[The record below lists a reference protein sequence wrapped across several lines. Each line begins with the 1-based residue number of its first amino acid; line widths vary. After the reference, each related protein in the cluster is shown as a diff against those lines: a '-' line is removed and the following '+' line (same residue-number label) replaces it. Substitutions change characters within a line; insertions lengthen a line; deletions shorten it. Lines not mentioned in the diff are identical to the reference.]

1 MSNLRSSY
9 RRVATLCVAVISAV
23 SIGCGGGPQT
33 TSSGQ
38 PPAIPSPS
46 PGPSQNPPDTI
57 SPTIAISSPSSTG
70 SYTSADALISVAGT
84 ASDNVGVKR
93 VTWRNS
99 TTGASGTAGGTST
112 WNVAGVALAVG
123 VNNLMMSAEDAAGN
137 TATAS
142 LRVTYAVVG
151 QGGLVGAVDSSLI
164 NRNGANAIYLYSG
177 DVTPDDRGGAGAQPL
192 QVAPVIQDDG
202 ACTWSY
208 RFDLLSAGTYTV
220 AFTNQVAND
229 NPSTNDAISFVGKTT
244 VALGSGGGIVQNFAP
259 TGRVLRVGP
268 GRTFTVPSAAA
279 AAAQPGDIIEIDAA
293 AYDSDAATW
302 DQNRLTL
309 RGVGGRAHLRSN
321 GAAVQG
327 KGIWVISGNDV
338 VVENVEF
345 SGAAVPDLNG
355 AGIRADGSNLTIC
368 NSYFHDNQEGIL
380 GGAGNVLIE
389 YSEFARNGNCIDP
402 SGCAHNIYIDPDAQ
416 RFTLRYS
423 YSHHAREGHT
433 VKSRARENFILFNRI
448 MDESDGNASYII
460 DIPDGGRTFIIGN
473 LIQQG
478 PLAEN
483 STMVAYGAESG
494 ANGVLDLYVV
504 NNTFVND
511 RGSGTFV
518 DIRGGTSGKIM
529 NNIFA
534 GGGSTPSGSGS
545 LAVNTNITSATPPGL
560 VDRVNFDYRLTASSS
575 ARDAGADPGV
585 SANGVSL
592 TPISEYVHPTN
603 RRDRPVVGTID
614 VGAYEFQP

>member
-1 MSNLRSSY
+1 MSNLRSRY
-9 RRVATLCVAVISAV
+9 RLVATLCVAAMSAV
-23 SIGCGGGPQT
+23 SFGCGGGPQA
-33 TSSGQ
+33 TSSSVQ
-38 PPAIPSPS
+38 PPTV
-46 PGPSQNPPDTI
+46 PSQNPPDTV
-57 SPTIAISSPSSTG
+57 SPRIAISSPSVTG
-70 SYTSADALISVAGT
+70 SYTSADASISVAGT
-84 ASDNVGVKR
+84 TSDDVGVKR
-93 VTWRNS
+93 VTWRNN

-112 WNVAGVALAVG
+112 WNVVNIALAVG
-123 VNNLMMSAEDAAGN
+123 VNNLVMSAEDAAGN

-151 QGGLVGAVDSSLI
+151 QGGLVGSVDSSLI
-164 NRNGANAIYLYSG
+164 NRNGANAVYLYSG

-192 QVAPVIQDDG
+192 QVAPVVQDNG

-208 RFDLLSAGTYTV
+208 RFDLLSAGTYTI
-220 AFTNQVAND
+220 AFTNQAASD
-229 NPSTNDAISFVGKTT
+229 NPSTNDAISFVGKTI
-244 VALGSGGGIVQNFAP
+244 VALGLGGGIVQNFAP
-259 TGRVLRVGP
+259 TGRVLRVGAGKP
-268 GRTFTVPSAAA
+268 FAVPSAAA
-279 AAAQPGDIIEIDAA
+279 AAAQPGDIVEIDAGT
-293 AYDSDAATW
+293 YDSDAATW
-302 DQNRLTL
+302 DQNRLTI

-327 KGIWVISGNDV
+327 KGIWVISGNDA
-338 VVENVEF
+338 VVENIEF

-380 GGAGNVLIE
+380 GGAGDVLIE
-389 YSEFARNGNCIDP
+389 YSEFAHNGNCIDP

-423 YSHHAREGHT
+423 YSHHANEGHI
-433 VKSRARENFILFNRI
+433 VKSRARENFILFNRL
-448 MDESDGNASYII
+448 MDERDGNASYII
-460 DIPDGGRTFIIGN
+460 DIPDGGRTLIIGN

-483 STMVAYGAESG
+483 STMVAYGAESA

-518 DIRGGTSGKIM
+518 DIRGGTSGKIV
-529 NNIFA
+529 NNIFT
-534 GGGSTPSGSGS
+534 GGGSTPSSSGS
-545 LAVNTNITSATPPGL
+545 LAVSTNITSATPPGL
-560 VDRVNFDYRLTASSS
+560 VDRANFDYRLTASSS
-575 ARDAGADPGV
+575 ARDVGADPGV

-592 TPISEYVHPTN
+592 TPTSEYVHPVN
-603 RRDRPVVGTID
+603 RQDRPVVGTID